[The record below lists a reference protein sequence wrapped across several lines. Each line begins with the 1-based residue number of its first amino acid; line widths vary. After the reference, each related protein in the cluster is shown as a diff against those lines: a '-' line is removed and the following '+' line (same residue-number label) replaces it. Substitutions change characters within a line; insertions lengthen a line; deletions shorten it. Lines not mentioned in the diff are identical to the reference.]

1 MQFVYYRKME
11 KISVT
16 KARALIADIVNKVAF
31 GKERV
36 ILDRAGKD
44 VAAVI
49 SIEDLRLLERLVEE
63 EEDRMDAEEAKKAI
77 ADAGEAIP
85 YEDVRKELG
94 LTSRNSHGGKDAVRN
109 RRRSKSKA

>member
-1 MQFVYYRKME
+1 MYHRVVE

-16 KARALIADIVNKVAF
+16 KARVLLADIVNKVAF
-31 GKERV
+31 GNERV

-49 SIEDLRLLERLVEE
+49 SIENLRLLERLVEE
-63 EEDRMDAEEAKKAI
+63 EEDRIDIEEAKRTLAEGGKA
-77 ADAGEAIP
+77 AP
-85 YEDVRKELG
+85 YEEVRKELG
-94 LTSRNSHGGKDAVRN
+94 LTSRAASGGKSAARN

>member
-1 MQFVYYRKME
+1 ME
-11 KISVT
+11 KVSVT

-63 EEDRMDAEEAKKAI
+63 EEDRIDAGEAKKAL
-77 ADAGEAIP
+77 ANVSEAVP
-85 YEDVRKELG
+85 YGDVRKELG
-94 LTSRNSHGGKDAVRN
+94 LASRNSHGGKDAIRN

>member
-1 MQFVYYRKME
+1 ME

-16 KARALIADIVNKVAF
+16 KARVLIADIVNRVAF

-36 ILDRAGKD
+36 ILGRAGKD
-44 VAAVI
+44 VAAII
-49 SIEDLRLLERLVEE
+49 SIEDLRLLERLVAE
-63 EEDRMDAEEAKKAI
+63 EEDRIDTEEAKKALTE
-77 ADAGEAIP
+77 AGKATP

-94 LTSRNSHGGKDAVRN
+94 LARNSHGGKDAVRN